1 MKSFELV
8 IIGAGPGGYVGA
20 IRAAQLGMKTAVIE
34 RDTPGGVCLNIGCI
48 PSKALIHQAEKYN
61 AIADLERMGIKVDRS
76 EFDYKEVHKKSRLA
90 AKKLSKGV
98 EFLLNKNKV
107 DYIKGEAVFED
118 RNTLLVNGEQIHG
131 DHIIIATGSRPKQIP
146 GFEIDEENVISS
158 TGALMLEK
166 LPEKMLI
173 LGSGAIGVEFSHI
186 FNSFGVQVHL
196 VEMLDTIIPT
206 EDRDISEELEKAFKK
221 RKIKVYTSTKAAG
234 YEKTENGLT
243 VHLKDKDNNEVTI
256 VVDKILLAVGRSTNV
271 ENLGLEKIGVELERG
286 NFIKVG
292 DFYETSV
299 KGVYAVGDV
308 VSSPLLAHVA
318 SKEAEIA
325 VEHIA
330 GKEVEKK
337 LDPLMIPGAVYCEPE
352 IGSFGL
358 KEKDVQDQSVIVS
371 KFPYKAIGKA
381 TAVEQSEGFI
391 KILTEEVTGKILGA
405 SLIGAQATELI
416 HELLLAKDVGLSIEK
431 IASMIHAHPTL
442 SEGLMEASRASQGWA
457 IHI

>member
-416 HELLLAKDVGLSIEK
+416 HELLLAKDVELSTEK

>member
-98 EFLLNKNKV
+98 EFLLKKNKV

-325 VEHIA
+325 VEHIV

-358 KEKDVQDQSVIVS
+358 KEKDIQDQSVIVS

-416 HELLLAKDVGLSIEK
+416 HELLLAKDVELSTEK

>member
-20 IRAAQLGMKTAVIE
+20 IRAAQLGIKTAVIE
-34 RDTPGGVCLNIGCI
+34 KDKPGGVCLNIGCI

-61 AIADLERMGIKVDRS
+61 AITDLEKMGMKVDRTN
-76 EFDYKEVHKKSRLA
+76 FDYKEVHKKSRLA

-98 EFLLNKNKV
+98 EFLLKKNQV
-107 DYIKGEAVFED
+107 DYIEGEAVFED
-118 RNTLLVNGEQIHG
+118 RNTILVNGEQIHG
-131 DHIIIATGSRPKQIP
+131 DHIVIATGSRPKQIP

-186 FNSFGVQVHL
+186 FNSFGVEVHL
-196 VEMLDTIIPT
+196 VEMLDSIIPT

-221 RKIKVYTSTKAAG
+221 RKIKVYTSTKATG
-234 YEKTENGLT
+234 YEKTEHGLT
-243 VHLKDKDNNEVTI
+243 VHLKDKNDHEVT
-256 VVDKILLAVGRSTNV
+256 VAVDKILLAVGRSINI
-271 ENLGLEKIGVELERG
+271 ENLGLEKIGIELERG

-292 DFYETSV
+292 DYYETTV

-330 GKEVEKK
+330 GKEVEKR
-337 LDPLMIPGAVYCEPE
+337 LDPLMVPGAVYCEPE

-358 KEKDVQDQSVIVS
+358 KEKDIQNQAVIVS

-391 KILTEEVTGKILGA
+391 KILTEEMTGKILGA
-405 SLIGAQATELI
+405 SIIGAQATELI
-416 HELLLAKDVGLSIEK
+416 HELLLAKDNGLSAKK

>member
-98 EFLLNKNKV
+98 EFLLKKNKV

-416 HELLLAKDVGLSIEK
+416 HELLLAKDVELSTEK

>member
-98 EFLLNKNKV
+98 EFLLKKNKV

>member
-98 EFLLNKNKV
+98 EFLLKKNKV

-325 VEHIA
+325 VEHIV

-416 HELLLAKDVGLSIEK
+416 HELLLAKDVELSTEK

>member
-98 EFLLNKNKV
+98 EFLLKKNKV

-358 KEKDVQDQSVIVS
+358 KEKDIQDQSVIVS

>member
-48 PSKALIHQAEKYN
+48 PSKALIHQAEKFN
-61 AIADLERMGIKVDRS
+61 AIVDLERMGIKVDRS

-98 EFLLNKNKV
+98 EFLLKKNKV

-118 RNTLLVNGEQIHG
+118 RNILLVNGEQIHG

-243 VHLKDKDNNEVTI
+243 VHLKDKDNHEGTI

-318 SKEAEIA
+318 SKEAEIT

-358 KEKDVQDQSVIVS
+358 KEKDVQNQSVIVS

-381 TAVEQSEGFI
+381 TAIEQSEGFI

-416 HELLLAKDVGLSIEK
+416 HELLLAKDMGLSTEK

>member
-98 EFLLNKNKV
+98 EFLLKKNKV

-325 VEHIA
+325 VEHIV

-358 KEKDVQDQSVIVS
+358 KEKDIQDQSVIVS